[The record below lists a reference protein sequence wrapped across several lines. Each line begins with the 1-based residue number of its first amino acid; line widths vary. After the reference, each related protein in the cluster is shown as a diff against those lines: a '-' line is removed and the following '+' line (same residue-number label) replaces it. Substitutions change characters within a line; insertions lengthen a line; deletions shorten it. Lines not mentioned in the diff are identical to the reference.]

1 MGRST
6 TSDPRSPR
14 PSSDPLAGRRVLLG
28 VSGGVAAYKAA
39 LVARLLRGAGAE
51 VATVLT
57 EAATRFV
64 GPDTF
69 SALTGEPAYVS
80 LWERP
85 GEVLHVRLAREA
97 DVAVVVPATAN
108 TIAKLAHGLAD
119 DLLSSTMLE
128 VTCPVVVAPAM
139 HSGMW
144 EHAATRTN
152 IELLRSRG
160 AVVVGPVTGPL
171 AHGDDG
177 IGRLAD
183 PDDVVA
189 AVRGTLAR
197 RDLAGRRI
205 LITSGPTHEPID
217 PVRYVGN
224 RSTGKMGAALAAE
237 AVARGGVVTVVLGP
251 GAIVPPAAEVVHVQ
265 TAEEMRDAVLARF
278 DDADAV
284 VMAAAVADFRPKS
297 VSEQKLKKDA
307 GVPEMMLEP
316 TPDILAELGERRPKG
331 RPKGRKDQ
339 VLVGFAAETDDLER
353 AGRGKLVSKHLDL
366 VVVNRVGREGTGF
379 GADASEAMLLG
390 SSGDP
395 EPLRTWTKP
404 ELATAVLDRVVA
416 LLPAPPGVGLD
427 R

>member
-39 LVARLLRGAGAE
+39 LVARLLRGAGAD

-69 SALTGEPAYVS
+69 SALTGEPAYTS

-144 EHAATRTN
+144 EHAATGAN

-160 AVVVGPVTGPL
+160 TVVVGPVTGPL
-171 AHGDDG
+171 AHGDEG

-197 RDLAGRRI
+197 RDLDGRRV
-205 LITSGPTHEPID
+205 LITSGPTFEPID

-237 AVARGGVVTVVLGP
+237 AVARGGIVTVVLGP
-251 GAIVPPAAEVVHVQ
+251 GAIVPPAAEVVPIE

-307 GVPEMMLEP
+307 GIPEVMLEP
-316 TPDILAELGERRPKG
+316 TTDILAELGER
-331 RPKGRKDQ
+331 RKDQ

-366 VVVNRVGREGTGF
+366 VVVNRVGREGSGF

-390 SSGDP
+390 SAGDP
-395 EPLRTWTKP
+395 EPLRMWTKR
-404 ELATAVLDRVVA
+404 ELATAVLDRIVA
-416 LLPAPPGVGLD
+416 LLSAAPDVGRD

>member
-14 PSSDPLAGRRVLLG
+14 PSSEPLAGRRVLLG
-28 VSGGVAAYKAA
+28 VSGGIAAYKAA
-39 LVARLLRGAGAE
+39 LVARLLRGAGAD
-51 VATVLT
+51 VSTVLT

-69 SALTGEPAYVS
+69 SALTGEPAYTS

-85 GEVLHVRLAREA
+85 GEVLHVKLAREA

-108 TIAKLAHGLAD
+108 TIAKLAFGLAD

-144 EHAATRTN
+144 EHAATRAN

-160 AVVVGPVTGPL
+160 VVVVGPVTGPL
-171 AHGDDG
+171 AHGDEG
-177 IGRLAD
+177 VGRLAE
-183 PDDVVA
+183 PEDVMA
-189 AVRGTLAR
+189 AVRVTLAR
-197 RDLAGRRI
+197 HDLAGRRV
-205 LITSGPTHEPID
+205 LITSGPTREPID

-237 AVARGGVVTVVLGP
+237 AVARGAVVTVVLGP
-251 GAIVPPAAEVVHVQ
+251 GAIEPPGAEVVPVE
-265 TAEEMRDAVLARF
+265 TAEEMRGAVLTRF
-278 DDADAV
+278 DDTDAV

-307 GVPEMMLEP
+307 GVPEVMLEP
-316 TPDILAELGERRPKG
+316 TPDILAELGER
-331 RPKGRKDQ
+331 RKDQ

-353 AGRGKLVSKHLDL
+353 AGRGKLIAKHLDL
-366 VVVNRVGREGTGF
+366 VVMNRVGREGTGF

-390 SSGDP
+390 SAGDP
-395 EPLRTWTKP
+395 EPLRTWTKR
-404 ELATAVLDRVVA
+404 ELATAVIDRIVT
-416 LLPAPPGVGLD
+416 LLPAPPDVGLD